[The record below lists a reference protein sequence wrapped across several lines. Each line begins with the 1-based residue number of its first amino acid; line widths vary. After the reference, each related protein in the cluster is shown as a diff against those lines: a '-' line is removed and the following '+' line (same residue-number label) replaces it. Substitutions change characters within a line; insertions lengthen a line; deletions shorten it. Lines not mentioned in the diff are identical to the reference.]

1 MKLSS
6 LDEIAGCAGLLQF
19 PFKGIG
25 LATIDSVVVE
35 GNRIDLTKQ
44 ISTIFPELMA
54 RVNGFISTDHDI
66 TTEDELILQ
75 LYKDFFPVL
84 FRNSNFKL
92 SAEHRIKIT
101 TEKEANTYFIDCAYA
116 LPGFVI
122 PSNVMKTLVPN
133 LPGLMIEFQLGN

>member
-1 MKLSS
+1 
-6 LDEIAGCAGLLQF
+6 
-19 PFKGIG
+19 
-25 LATIDSVVVE
+25 
-35 GNRIDLTKQ
+35 
-44 ISTIFPELMA
+44 MA
-54 RVNGFISTDHDI
+54 RVNGFISTDHDT

-84 FRNSNFKL
+84 FRNSKFKL

-101 TEKEANTYFIDCAYA
+101 TEKEANTYFIDYAYP